1 MSEEQMLDFL
11 ITQSEILG
19 LPKENCPYYQIMKYI
34 TQLKEKIYKLDVD
47 CIKYEQKINK
57 VLDYLDYIDD
67 EILET
72 CSNYDVN
79 GIEIVKI
86 LKAGD

>member
-1 MSEEQMLDFL
+1 MNEEQIIDFL

-34 TQLKEKIYKLDVD
+34 TQLKEKIYKLDVN
-47 CIKYEQKINK
+47 CIKHEQKINK